1 MKKVFEIDFD
11 SVEEILRVNNILK
24 SRMGELR
31 KNQFGSK
38 KQRTRDVFLS
48 CQNVWN
54 TDIDFLYN
62 DLNLDNNPIYYVYA
76 HCDPIA
82 KIAIGKDGRSTFSA
96 TLGMTHLPFYI
107 GKGVGE
113 RAYDL
118 KRNETHRKVR
128 QNLAAFNKEPIIT
141 IVKDELTECQA
152 LSYESKLI
160 DIFGVIG
167 KGGRLTNLD
176 EGINSLDRRK
186 IYKEDLRSINLLYR
200 ELL

>member
-11 SVEEILRVNNILK
+11 SVEDILRVNNILK
-24 SRMGELR
+24 SRLGELR

-38 KQRTRDVFLS
+38 NQRTKDVFSS
-48 CQNVWN
+48 CQNLWN
-54 TDIDFLYN
+54 TDIDFLYSN
-62 DLNLDNNPIYYVYA
+62 LKLDNNPIYYVYA
-76 HCDPIA
+76 HCDPSA
-82 KIAIGKDGRSTFSA
+82 KIAFGKDGRSTFSA

-118 KRNETHRKVR
+118 NRNETHRKVR
-128 QNLAAFNKEPIIT
+128 QNLASFNKEPIIT
-141 IVKDELTECQA
+141 ILKDGLTESQA
-152 LSYESKLI
+152 LGYESKLI

-176 EGINSLDRRK
+176 EGVNALDRRNV
-186 IYKEDLRSINLLYR
+186 YKEDLVKINLLYR